1 MEVKFKNITKCTES
15 LYNQFLKFHNK
26 KYKVR
31 NILTII
37 IVLIAII
44 YMVIFNIKYSNYTV
58 ALFAIILGV
67 TTFLI
72 NEKYQNNVVKE
83 ELESK
88 KIEEQEKI
96 EFYFYNK
103 YYFVVKMNKKR
114 QLVRYF
120 KIYRINS
127 DEKNFYLYT
136 DKTHAFIVSK
146 DGFIKGTAKEFDE
159 FMAKKCKFKY
169 SKQID

>member
-1 MEVKFKNITKCTES
+1 MEIKFKNITKCTAS
-15 LYNQFLKFHNK
+15 LYNQFLEFHNK

-31 NILTII
+31 NILTVVTI
-37 IVLIAII
+37 LIAVL
-44 YMVIFNIKYSNYTV
+44 YMIIFNIKYKNYSIV
-58 ALFAIILGV
+58 ILV
-67 TTFLI
+67 IAFTFLGFFI
-72 NEKYQNNVVKE
+72 REKYQKKVVKKELKSQKIKE
-83 ELESK
+83 EK
-88 KIEEQEKI
+88 QV

-146 DGFIKGTAKEFDE
+146 EGFIKGTAKEFDK
-159 FMAKKCKFKY
+159 FMAKKFKLKY
-169 SKQID
+169 FN

>member
-1 MEVKFKNITKCTES
+1 MN
-15 LYNQFLKFHNK
+15 
-26 KYKVR
+26 
-31 NILTII
+31 
-37 IVLIAII
+37 
-44 YMVIFNIKYSNYTV
+44 VIFSRKGFDSTYGGFPS
-58 ALFAIILGV
+58 IILPEEMDSKMISFPIPETNPDSTGKKPEDIK
-67 TTFLI
+67 FLI